1 VKKTVCAFAL
11 VLTGIGVTVPPAY
24 ADSERCVSRGE
35 FSRVHDGMSK
45 RRVHRIFDVRG
56 RRTVF
61 VKVGRFSTEIRRY
74 RGCPRRSRISVV
86 YGNGRVESKAA
97 RW

>member
-1 VKKTVCAFAL
+1 VKRVLCTVAL
-11 VLTGIGVTVPPAY
+11 VLAGIGGTVPPAY
-24 ADSERCVSRGE
+24 ADSERCVSRAE
-35 FSRVHDGMSK
+35 FNRVHDGMPK
-45 RRVHRIFDVRG
+45 RRVHRIFDVHG
-56 RRTVF
+56 HRTVF

>member
-1 VKKTVCAFAL
+1 MKKVLCAFAL
-11 VLTGIGVTVPPAY
+11 VLAGIGGTVPPAH
-24 ADSERCVSRGE
+24 ADTNHCVSRGE
-35 FSRVHDGMSK
+35 FGRVHDGMSK

-61 VKVGRFSTEIRRY
+61 VKVGRFSTEVRRY
-74 RGCPRRSRISVV
+74 RGCPRRSRISIV
-86 YGNGRVESKAA
+86 YGNRRVKSKAA